1 MDFLVNIRMSDEK
14 QFSLDD
20 MLFHVTAALNGL
32 DLTQQQTTL
41 QALGKSIKHN
51 VAVSSHAVKD
61 IFRKYGVD
69 LELDICKRC
78 GSDDVNDKMRKC
90 PVCEKFTHLQCFLTE
105 HKCCRRCVK
114 PV

>member
-1 MDFLVNIRMSDEK
+1 MADEK
-14 QFSLDD
+14 QFSIDD
-20 MLFHVTAALNGL
+20 MLFHATAAINGF
-32 DLTQQQTTL
+32 DPEQREKIL

-51 VAVSSHAVKD
+51 VAVSSHVVMD